1 MQGVFC
7 GRSTSC
13 RCLQSWK
20 GKIQVQQVQQKTLD
34 TSVANTINEFIFTF
48 SGSGE
53 GSRAAGGKCDM
64 SISAG
69 APKSLARIAVPS

>member
-1 MQGVFC
+1 M
-7 GRSTSC
+7 
-13 RCLQSWK
+13 
-20 GKIQVQQVQQKTLD
+20 QQVLHKTLD